1 MRMLSQPART
11 LLLLLA
17 VICACATPQTQQ
29 PGWLTGSA
37 DHPRYWRAAFIAE
50 AGRSESSAAEAEA
63 RAKARVVERIGSRF
77 AHGELIR
84 IVDREQLGGVFHA
97 LAALDRAQADAVL
110 ARDVQQEAASFAAI
124 TDRALLARERQKP
137 GDFALAAAEADRLR
151 PKLDASFALRRTVL
165 GHPAPDEAS
174 FQKRRNALIAAEADA
189 RTRRVIEVR
198 VEGGSRQLRNLAVGS
213 VRKLGL
219 RAVEGLRCED
229 AAEWAAQDTTELVFE
244 PDEVC
249 GEASPGERCEVAIRV
264 HSRACAGGGEG
275 EGRVQ
280 LVRGVHRSD
289 REQAR
294 AAAWSRITGPLMEAA
309 VRDALK
315 GAAYVQCTAPDC

>member
-1 MRMLSQPART
+1 MRMLSCLASRP
-11 LLLLLA
+11 LLSLA
-17 VICACATPQTQQ
+17 LFCACATPQTQQ

-37 DHPRYWRAAFIAE
+37 DHPRYWRSAFIAE

-63 RAKARVVERIGSRF
+63 QAKARVAERVGSRF

-84 IVDREQLGGVFHA
+84 IVDREQLGGAFYA
-97 LAALDRAQADAVL
+97 LAALDRAQADAALV
-110 ARDVQQEAASFAAI
+110 RDVQQEALSFATLA
-124 TDRALLARERQKP
+124 DRALLGRERQRS
-137 GDFALAAAEADRLR
+137 GDFAVAAAEADKLR
-151 PKLDASFALRRTVL
+151 PKLDASFVLRRTVL
-165 GHPAPDEAS
+165 GTAAPDEARY
-174 FQKRRNALIAAEADA
+174 QKRRGALLAAEADA
-189 RTRRVIEVR
+189 RSRRVIEVR
-198 VEGGSRQLRNLAVGS
+198 VDGGSRQLLKLALGS

-229 AAEWAAQDTTELVFE
+229 ASEWAAQDTTELVFE

-249 GEASPGERCEVAIRV
+249 GEANSGERCEVAVRV

-280 LVRGVHRSD
+280 SVRGVHPDD
-289 REQAR
+289 RERAR
-294 AAAWSRITGPLMEAA
+294 TAAWGRITEALVEAA

-315 GAAYVQCTAPDC
+315 SAAYIQCSSPNC

>member
-1 MRMLSQPART
+1 MRMLWHPARP
-11 LLLLLA
+11 LLLSLA
-17 VICACATPQTQQ
+17 LFCACATPQAQQ

-37 DHPRYWRAAFIAE
+37 DHPRYWRAAFVAE

-63 RAKARVVERIGSRF
+63 QARARVAERIGSRF

-84 IVDREQLGGVFHA
+84 IVDREQVGGAFYA
-97 LAALDRAQADAVL
+97 LAALDRAEADAAL
-110 ARDVQQEAASFAAI
+110 ARDVQQEALSFAAVA
-124 TDRALLARERQKP
+124 DRALFAREQQKS
-137 GDFALAAAEADRLR
+137 GDFAVAAAAADRLR
-151 PKLDASFALRRTVL
+151 PKLDASFALRSAVL
-165 GHPAPDEAS
+165 GHAAPDDAR
-174 FQKRRNALIAAEADA
+174 FQKRRSALLAAEAEA

-198 VEGGSRQLRNLAVGS
+198 VEGGSRQLRKLAVAS

-229 AAEWAAQDTTELVFE
+229 ASEWAAQDTTELVFE

-249 GEASPGERCEVAIRV
+249 GEGNPGEHCEVAVRV

-275 EGRVQ
+275 QGRIR
-280 LVRGVHRSD
+280 LVRGVHPSD

-294 AAAWSRITGPLMEAA
+294 AAAWGRITEALVEAA
-309 VRDALK
+309 ARDALR
-315 GAAYVQCTAPDC
+315 GAAYIQCTSPDC